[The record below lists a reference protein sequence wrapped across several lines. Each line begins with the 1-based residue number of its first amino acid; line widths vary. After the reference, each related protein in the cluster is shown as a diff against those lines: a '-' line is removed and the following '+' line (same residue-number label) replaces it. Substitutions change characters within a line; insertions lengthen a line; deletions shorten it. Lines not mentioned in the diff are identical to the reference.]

1 MDATS
6 AKFNH
11 EYDAIID
18 KGTIDALNC
27 GDFEVVEK
35 IILDEAA
42 LETAYEGNRFPD
54 LVRVARRMNDL
65 VPNSGNAYMQAVQQ
79 GKYELNGRTNPYTDE
94 ASWFMPI
101 VEE

>member
-1 MDATS
+1 LVSKEASDLAAYPKTLAECATRQDS
-6 AKFNH
+6 
-11 EYDAIID
+11 I
-18 KGTIDALNC
+18 
-27 GDFEVVEK
+27 EVVEK

-65 VPNSGNAYMQAVQQ
+65 SDGAGNAYMQAVQQ
-79 GKYELNGRTNPYTDE
+79 GKYNLNGRTNPYTDE

-101 VEE
+101 AE

>member
-1 MDATS
+1 MNNGVRANVEYQTVDATT

-35 IILDEAA
+35 IIMQMEYPFVFIMT
-42 LETAYEGNRFPD
+42 E
-54 LVRVARRMNDL
+54 
-65 VPNSGNAYMQAVQQ
+65 VP
-79 GKYELNGRTNPYTDE
+79 
-94 ASWFMPI
+94 
-101 VEE
+101 